1 MMNHLGQPIEL
12 AQQNAGW
19 VAIWWHWAGYK
30 IEMGFFPTA
39 TVAWDTITDLIQREI
54 AVRALLEVVEEWRE
68 NAQVSDRE
76 YETSTEALIQSV
88 LV

>member
-1 MMNHLGQPIEL
+1 MMNYLEQPIEL
-12 AQQNAGW
+12 TQETAGW
-19 VAIWWHWAGYK
+19 VAVWWHWAGYK

-39 TVAWDTITDLIQREI
+39 TAAWDAITDLIQREL
-54 AVRALLEVVEEWRE
+54 AVRSLLEVVEEWRE
-68 NAQVSDRE
+68 STQINDSE